1 MKKLFL
7 ITITALTIHANAQTG
22 TWISLNSGVTNHLLG
37 VSVVNSNTCYV
48 CGVAGIILKTT
59 DGGGSW
65 HSQTSGTNEDLYSI
79 CFTDSLHGVAVGNG
93 GAMIRTTNAGAT
105 WTNVSMTTDE
115 LRNVSFYNSNTGFA
129 VGGVS
134 STYGSIFKT
143 TDGGATWNQQ
153 TVFSSDVLYSID
165 FTSLTEGYCCNG
177 SGEIFKTINGG
188 TSWTLLSGSSAN
200 SLFLLDFLST
210 TKGIIV
216 GNSGTILKTTNSGA
230 LWSTVPSGTT
240 DLLCGL
246 KFINT
251 NLGYA
256 VGGNVGMNTGIILK
270 TTDGGNTWTMNTP
283 GTSRLYRVD
292 FANTYTGYAVGFDGT
307 ILKFNVKVGI
317 DETLSSNGINIY
329 PNPFNS
335 QTTISFSSNQN
346 NVSIRIMDILG
357 EEIKTI
363 NFTGSQLILEKENLK
378 EGVYFVQI
386 SDMQHT
392 KSNMKIVIQ

>member
-37 VSVVNSNTCYV
+37 VSVVNSSTCYV
-48 CGVAGIILKTT
+48 CGVGGIILKTT
-59 DGGGSW
+59 DGGASW
-65 HSQTSGTNEDLYSI
+65 HNQTSGTNEDLYSI
-79 CFTDSLHGVAVGNG
+79 CFTDSLHGLAVGNA

-105 WTNVSMTTDE
+105 WTNVSITTDA
-115 LRNVSFYNSNTGFA
+115 LRNVSFYNTNTGFA

-134 STYGSIFKT
+134 ATYGSIFKT

-153 TVFSSDVLYSID
+153 IVSSSSVLYSIS
-165 FTSLTEGYCCNG
+165 FTSLTDGFCCNG
-177 SGEIFKTINGG
+177 SGDIFKTINGG
-188 TSWTLLSGSSAN
+188 TSWALLTNSSTN
-200 SLFLLDFLST
+200 SLFLLDFIST

-216 GNSGTILKTTNSGA
+216 GNSGTILKTTTSGA
-230 LWSTVPSGTT
+230 IWNTIPSGTT

-256 VGGNVGMNTGIILK
+256 VGGNVGMNAGIILK
-270 TTDGGNTWTMNTP
+270 TTDGGNTWSMYTP

-317 DETLSSNGINIY
+317 DEASSNDGINIY

-335 QTTISFSSNQN
+335 QTTISFSTDQKNS
-346 NVSIRIMDILG
+346 SIRIVDILG
-357 EEIKTI
+357 KEIKTI
-363 NFTGSQLILEKENLK
+363 NFTGSQLVLEKENLK

-386 SDMQHT
+386 SDMQHQ
-392 KSNMKIVIQ
+392 KSNIKIVIQ